1 MATHVVQSDSA
12 RPGELLNS
20 LTLVSNSPQR
30 AKLLREAGYRFQ
42 VVPPRLNEPQDIS
55 ANRSAAQHAQAL
67 AYYKARSVAD
77 ELPDRLLLGADTIVA
92 VGDEILGKPAGR
104 DDARRMLRRLT
115 TTPHCV
121 ITGIA
126 LLAPALDRRLI
137 ADEVTHVTMTLVTD
151 RQLES
156 YLDSGAWQNKAGGYG
171 LQAGGDA
178 FVDHIDG
185 SYSNVIGLPMEL
197 LARLIQLIAR

>member
-92 VGDEILGKPAGR
+92 VGDEILGKPA
-104 DDARRMLRRLT
+104 DIDHARQILT
-115 TTPHCV
+115 TLSGRAHRVFSGLCV
-121 ITGIA
+121 WPPEGPPVVRVAVTV
-126 LLAPALDRRLI
+126 LTMQRLSDEELD
-137 ADEVTHVTMTLVTD
+137 TY
-151 RQLES
+151 LE
-156 YLDSGAWQNKAGGYG
+156 GHAWEGKAGAFGYQDG
-171 LQAGGDA
+171 LDW
-178 FVDHIDG
+178 VRIDQG
-185 SYSNVIGLPMEL
+185 SESNVIGLPLEL
-197 LARLIQLIAR
+197 LAEMLADIS